1 MKWISLKMNMIP
13 LIFQEIDNV
22 TEQYINLLNSIRK
35 INFNEN
41 DNNKFEYENNVNEF
55 NELRESITKRINELE
70 DFYENNIEDI
80 RVNNF
85 EKARLRLKKLLMYDV
100 DIINRIEDENYDD
113 DDENISSNEKNKND
127 KKKIDEAKKRNFQY
141 SNYLKNEKKIKNEK
155 DKNDNVPK
163 LNIPTKKINYSD
175 NNKFVYVKNNKDK
188 IFDNNDFYNFNNNNN
203 NINNKLNFSD
213 KSLDMIDFSKLK
225 ESIFKIK
232 LNPSEYKTLM
242 KEKNKKK

>member
-22 TEQYINLLNSIRK
+22 TEKYINLLNSIRK
-35 INFNEN
+35 INEN
-41 DNNKFEYENNVNEF
+41 DNNKFEYENNLNEF

-85 EKARLRLKKLLMYDV
+85 EKARLRLKKLLMYDIE
-100 DIINRIEDENYDD
+100 IINRIENENYDD

-155 DKNDNVPK
+155 DKNDNK
-163 LNIPTKKINYSD
+163 LNIQNKKINYSD

-188 IFDNNDFYNFNNNNN
+188 IFDNNDFYNFNNNF
-203 NINNKLNFSD
+203 NNKLNASD
-213 KSLDMIDFSKLK
+213 KSLEMIDFSKLK
-225 ESIFKIK
+225 EIIFKIK
-232 LNPSEYKTLM
+232 LNPTEYKTLM

>member
-41 DNNKFEYENNVNEF
+41 DNNKFEYENNLNEF

-100 DIINRIEDENYDD
+100 DIMNRIEDENYDD

-127 KKKIDEAKKRNFQY
+127 KKKIDEAKKRNYQY

-155 DKNDNVPK
+155 DKNGNVPK

-225 ESIFKIK
+225 EIIFKIK

>member
-35 INFNEN
+35 VNFNEN
-41 DNNKFEYENNVNEF
+41 DDNKFEYDNNLNEF

-85 EKARLRLKKLLMYDV
+85 EKARLRLKKLLMYD
-100 DIINRIEDENYDD
+100 IETINRIENGIYDD
-113 DDENISSNEKNKND
+113 EENEKNKND
-127 KKKIDEAKKRNFQY
+127 KKKIDEAKKRNHQY
-141 SNYLKNEKKIKNEK
+141 NNYKNEKKIKNEK
-155 DKNDNVPK
+155 DKNDNIPK
-163 LNIPTKKINYSD
+163 LNVPTKKLNYSD
-175 NNKFVYVKNNKDK
+175 NNKFVYIKNSKDK
-188 IFDNNDFYNFNNNNN
+188 IFDNNDNFYNFNNNNN
-203 NINNKLNFSD
+203 YNNNKINFTD

-225 ESIFKIK
+225 EIIFKIK

-242 KEKNKKK
+242 KEKSKKK

>member
-22 TEQYINLLNSIRK
+22 TEKYINLLNSIRK
-35 INFNEN
+35 INEN
-41 DNNKFEYENNVNEF
+41 DNNKFEYENNLNEF

-113 DDENISSNEKNKND
+113 DDENISSNEKNKKD

-188 IFDNNDFYNFNNNNN
+188 IFDNNDFYNFNNNN
-203 NINNKLNFSD
+203 INNKLNFSD

-225 ESIFKIK
+225 EIIFKIK

>member
-127 KKKIDEAKKRNFQY
+127 KKKIDEAKKRNYQY

-225 ESIFKIK
+225 EIIFKIK

>member
-188 IFDNNDFYNFNNNNN
+188 IFDNNDFYNFNNN
-203 NINNKLNFSD
+203 INNKLNFSD

-225 ESIFKIK
+225 EIIFKIK

>member
-141 SNYLKNEKKIKNEK
+141 SNYLKNEKK
-155 DKNDNVPK
+155 
-163 LNIPTKKINYSD
+163 
-175 NNKFVYVKNNKDK
+175 
-188 IFDNNDFYNFNNNNN
+188 
-203 NINNKLNFSD
+203 
-213 KSLDMIDFSKLK
+213 
-225 ESIFKIK
+225 
-232 LNPSEYKTLM
+232 
-242 KEKNKKK
+242 NKK